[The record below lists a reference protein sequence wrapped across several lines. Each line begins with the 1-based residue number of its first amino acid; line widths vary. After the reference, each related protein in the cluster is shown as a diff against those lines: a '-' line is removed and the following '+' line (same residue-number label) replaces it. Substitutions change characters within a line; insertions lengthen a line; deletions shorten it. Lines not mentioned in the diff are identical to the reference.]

1 MFTKNTQTSAIAFIL
16 LIPACASP
24 FSVPVNN
31 VSDSVTEIKTPIKTK
46 TTQINTVFE
55 NKTKEIDTQIQLP
68 IQTITKVEEALKHR
82 TEELS
87 VLVPANTP
95 SWDSDTGVNLHL
107 LTSNQRPLSLQ
118 EALFFS
124 LENNI
129 DIQIAILQPQIAEQ
143 NTIQAEAAFD
153 FVFGAGASKKR
164 SRIPQQQILSPAG
177 ASLNSDETSTDQFL
191 SNASLIKNLY
201 GGGTLTAST
210 NITKSETE
218 AGGFSYSPDPA
229 WQTVG
234 TLELNQPIL
243 RNFGKKITLA
253 QVRLSKINKSQSDE
267 DLRSSLN
274 TTVAATE
281 QSYLD
286 LSFQWK
292 KLQVSLWLLEQG
304 EQVVEILELRRSYDT
319 SEADYAQAVA
329 TVQQRT
335 AEVIKQQSVVQSASD
350 NLKKLINTDNYSL
363 DSEDII
369 QPVGELSANPISI
382 SLRQALVTAVSNR
395 PDLRNLSLQI
405 NAREIDIEVA
415 DNARLPQLD
424 MQAQMS
430 FYGLG
435 DNASDGYSEVFGGDY
450 VNYLVGLSF
459 QVPLGNRSAEA
470 NFQSSRLKKMSAVAT
485 YKRGVQQATI
495 EVKSALRNI
504 VTNAA
509 LIQANKAF
517 RVAQAE
523 NLRALTVEEETMA
536 GLTPTFLNLK
546 LQTQTG
552 LASART
558 AELRAI
564 VDYNKSISSLY
575 KAMGTSL
582 EQRQIELDYSY
593 N

>member
-55 NKTKEIDTQIQLP
+55 NETNEIDTQIQLP

-95 SWDSDTGVNLHL
+95 SWDSDTGINLHL

-177 ASLNSDETSTDQFL
+177 APLNSDETSTDQFL

-281 QSYLD
+281 ESYLD

-304 EQVVEILELRRSYDT
+304 EQVVEILELRRLYDT

-350 NLKKLINTDNYSL
+350 NLKKLINTDNYLL

-435 DNASDGYSEVFGGDY
+435 DNAGDGYSEVFGGDY

-459 QVPLGNRSAEA
+459 QVPLGNKSAEA

-517 RVAQAE
+517 RVAQTE

-582 EQRQIELDYSY
+582 EQRQIEIDYSY

>member
-16 LIPACASP
+16 LIPACTSP
-24 FSVPVNN
+24 FSVPANS

-55 NKTKEIDTQIQLP
+55 NETKEIDIQIQLP

-82 TEELS
+82 TEELN

-164 SRIPQQQILSPAG
+164 SRIPQQQILSPVG
-177 ASLNSDETSTDQFL
+177 APLNSDETSTDQFL

-253 QVRLSKINKSQSDE
+253 QVRLSEINKSQSDE

-292 KLQVSLWLLEQG
+292 KLQISLWLLEQG

-350 NLKKLINTDNYSL
+350 NLKKLINTDNYLL

-382 SLRQALVTAVSNR
+382 SLRQALITAVSNR

-405 NAREIDIEVA
+405 NAREIDVEVA

-517 RVAQAE
+517 RVAQTE
-523 NLRALTVEEETMA
+523 NLRALTVEETMA